1 MDRQVIPFSSRR
13 EFDAQLAA
21 CLARAQSRLR
31 LFDRDFALWELGSTA
46 TDALLRRFLADHGS
60 IELVVHEQRHLE
72 RHAPRFLRLLQ
83 DYGHAIACRTTPR
96 RLANLTDSFCIADE
110 AHIVRRFHA
119 DHLRGEAVFDSAP
132 DTAVSAERFAAI
144 WAESGPGLR
153 STTIG
158 L

>member
-1 MDRQVIPFSSRR
+1 MDKQVVAFSSRR

-31 LFDRDFALWELGSTA
+31 LFDRDFALWQLGSAA
-46 TDALLRRFLADHGS
+46 TDMLLRRFLAGHGS
-60 IELVVHEQRHLE
+60 IELVAQDQRHLE
-72 RHAPRFLRLLQ
+72 QHAPRFLRLLQ
-83 DYGHAIACRTTPR
+83 DYGHAIACRATPR
-96 RLANLTDSFCIADE
+96 RLATLTDSFCIADD
-110 AHIVRRFHA
+110 AHLVRRFHA

-153 STTIG
+153 TGKIG